1 MQGFARALLSKAD
14 DLRITIPDLYSD
26 VGNDTTD
33 PISSHVQTVR
43 DCMADEPAHLIGH
56 SMGGFIALTVALQR
70 VNAKSLTLIEPMAFG
85 VLDPQAD
92 RDVLDEDRAVVSK
105 AQRDD
110 DDAGIA
116 TFIEYWGQTRWL
128 DLPERARTRLIANRI
143 VLRRQASA
151 VSFDTTSLRD
161 YERLKVPTMLIGG
174 GKSRPPALRI
184 IERLS
189 QLEAVT
195 SVHYVAGAGHMGVQ
209 ATPEPFADF
218 AAEHVGVQS
227 SASRRVE

>member
-1 MQGFARALLSKAD
+1 MQGFARALLSKAN
-14 DLRITIPDLYSD
+14 DLRITIPDLYAD
-26 VGNDTTD
+26 VGNDTAD

-56 SMGGFIALTVALQR
+56 SMGGFIALTVALQL
-70 VNAKSLTLIEPMAFG
+70 VNTKSLTLIEPMAFG
-85 VLDPQAD
+85 VLDPQVD
-92 RDVLDEDRAVVSK
+92 RDVLEEDRAVVSTM
-105 AQRDD
+105 QRD

-128 DLPERARTRLIANRI
+128 DLPESARTRLIANRS
-143 VLRRQASA
+143 VLRRQAST

-209 ATPEPFADF
+209 ATPAAFADF

-227 SASRRVE
+227 AANRRVE